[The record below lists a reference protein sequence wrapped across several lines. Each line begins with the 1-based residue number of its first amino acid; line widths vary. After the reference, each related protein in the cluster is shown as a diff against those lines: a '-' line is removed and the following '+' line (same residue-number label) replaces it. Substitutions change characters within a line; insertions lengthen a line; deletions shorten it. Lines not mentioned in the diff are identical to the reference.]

1 VPGGHAPS
9 GILHF
14 LHVPVR
20 QRTTRTGRTPVM
32 VERTVIVASRVGLH
46 ARPAMLF
53 TQAAAAS
60 GLAVTIARPG
70 GEPVDAASILF
81 VMSLGVP
88 NGEEVTLTADG
99 PGADGVLDE
108 LVALL
113 ATDLDAPDSAGA
125 PQAGGGQPSV
135 AS

>member
-1 VPGGHAPS
+1 MP
-9 GILHF
+9 
-14 LHVPVR
+14 
-20 QRTTRTGRTPVM
+20 QRTV
-32 VERTVIVASRVGLH
+32 VVASRVGLH

-88 NGEEVTLTADG
+88 NGEEVTLSADG
-99 PGADGVLDE
+99 PGADAVLAE

-113 ATDLDAPDSAGA
+113 ATDLDAPDTTGA
-125 PQAGGGQPSV
+125 PQAGAGQPSV
-135 AS
+135 ES

>member
-1 VPGGHAPS
+1 
-9 GILHF
+9 
-14 LHVPVR
+14 
-20 QRTTRTGRTPVM
+20 M

-99 PGADGVLDE
+99 PGADEVLAE

-125 PQAGGGQPSV
+125 PQAGGGLPSV
-135 AS
+135 VS

>member
-1 VPGGHAPS
+1 
-9 GILHF
+9 
-14 LHVPVR
+14 
-20 QRTTRTGRTPVM
+20 M

-99 PGADGVLDE
+99 PGADGALAE

-125 PQAGGGQPSV
+125 PQAGGGQSAV
-135 AS
+135 VS